1 MEKRTMA
8 VVLIV
13 EDDTMNR
20 DMLARRLSWEGYQ
33 VITAADGAQAVE
45 IARAERP
52 ALILMDMGLPIL
64 DGWRATQ
71 QIRAMPEIAHIPIIA
86 LTAFALAEDRA
97 NAVRRFMRAEGAA
110 AAQLGLLSFGEEK
123 PTQPGQGEPVWAL
136 NRRVELVY

>member
-1 MEKRTMA
+1 MA
-8 VVLIV
+8 MVLIV

-71 QIRAMPEIAHIPIIA
+71 QIRAMPEIDHIPIIA

-97 NAVRRFMRAEGAA
+97 KALAAGCNDYETKPIDFHRLLAKMRTLFDSIAE
-110 AAQLGLLSFGEEK
+110 
-123 PTQPGQGEPVWAL
+123 
-136 NRRVELVY
+136 R

>member
-1 MEKRTMA
+1 MA

-33 VITAADGAQAVE
+33 VITAADGAQAIE

-97 NAVRRFMRAEGAA
+97 KALAAGCNDYETKPIDFRRLLAKMRTLFDSIAE
-110 AAQLGLLSFGEEK
+110 
-123 PTQPGQGEPVWAL
+123 
-136 NRRVELVY
+136 R

>member
-1 MEKRTMA
+1 MA
-8 VVLIV
+8 MVLIV

-33 VITAADGAQAVE
+33 VITAADGAQAVA
-45 IARAERP
+45 IAQAERP

-97 NAVRRFMRAEGAA
+97 KALAAGCNDYETKPIDFRRLLAKMRTLFDSIAE
-110 AAQLGLLSFGEEK
+110 
-123 PTQPGQGEPVWAL
+123 
-136 NRRVELVY
+136 R

>member
-1 MEKRTMA
+1 MA
-8 VVLIV
+8 MVLIV

-97 NAVRRFMRAEGAA
+97 KALAAGCNDYETKPIDFHRLLAKMRTLFDSIAE
-110 AAQLGLLSFGEEK
+110 
-123 PTQPGQGEPVWAL
+123 
-136 NRRVELVY
+136 R

>member
-1 MEKRTMA
+1 MA
-8 VVLIV
+8 MVLIV

-97 NAVRRFMRAEGAA
+97 KALAAGCNDYETKPIDFRRLLAKMRTLFDSIAE
-110 AAQLGLLSFGEEK
+110 
-123 PTQPGQGEPVWAL
+123 
-136 NRRVELVY
+136 R

>member
-1 MEKRTMA
+1 MA
-8 VVLIV
+8 MVLIV

-33 VITAADGAQAVE
+33 VITAADGAQAVA
-45 IARAERP
+45 IAQAERP

-97 NAVRRFMRAEGAA
+97 KALAAGCNDYETKPIDFHRLLAKMRTLFDSIAE
-110 AAQLGLLSFGEEK
+110 
-123 PTQPGQGEPVWAL
+123 
-136 NRRVELVY
+136 R